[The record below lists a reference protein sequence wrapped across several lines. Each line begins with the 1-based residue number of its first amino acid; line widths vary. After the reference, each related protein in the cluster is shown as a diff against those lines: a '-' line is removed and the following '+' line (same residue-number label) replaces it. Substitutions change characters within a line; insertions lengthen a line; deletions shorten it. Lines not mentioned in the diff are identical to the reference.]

1 MMSSAVG
8 VRRLLSH
15 FKKLYFQVLN
25 FFIMQIA
32 KSLTAITLCLLTC
45 GNSGS
50 DSPGISADTPVAAP
64 AVHADGS
71 VAALTD
77 YASTLPLDKIKLPPG
92 FKIDVYAEV
101 HNARSLAMS
110 PSGVVY
116 VGNRDGDKVYAVKDS
131 DGDFKADKKWVI
143 ASGLDMPNGVAF
155 KDGDLYVAEVTR
167 INKFPGIESK
177 LDNPGKPVVIN
188 DSYPKQNG
196 HGWKYI
202 AFGPDGKLY
211 VPVGAPCN
219 ICEPK
224 EEIYA
229 SITRINTD
237 GSGRE
242 IFAKGIRNTVGFT
255 WHPVTKELWF
265 TDNGRDLLG
274 DEVPNCELNHAPK
287 AGMHFGY
294 PYCHEGS
301 IKDPEF
307 GNKKACS
314 EFVAPVQ
321 KLGPHVA
328 PLGLKFYTGN
338 MFPASYKNQII
349 VARHGSWNRTKKSG
363 HDVNLVKIQNNKSV
377 GQEVFASGWLDDA
390 TQKVWGRPV
399 DVLELPDGSLL
410 ISDDQANVIYRVS
423 YKK

>member
-1 MMSSAVG
+1 
-8 VRRLLSH
+8 
-15 FKKLYFQVLN
+15 
-25 FFIMQIA
+25 MQIV
-32 KSLTAITLCLLTC
+32 KSLTVVTLASLFVC
-45 GNSGS
+45 GNSSTDLSGT
-50 DSPGISADTPVAAP
+50 ADTSATSAAIINE
-64 AVHADGS
+64 DRS
-71 VAALTD
+71 TAALTD
-77 YASTLPLDKIKLPPG
+77 YASTLPLDKIKLPKG

-101 HNARSLAMS
+101 DNARSLAIS

-116 VGNRDGDKVYAVKDS
+116 AGNRNGDKVYAVKDT

-143 ASGLDMPNGVAF
+143 ASGLNMPNGVAF
-155 KDGDLYVAEVTR
+155 KDGDLYVAEVSR
-167 INKFPGIESK
+167 ILKFSGIESK
-177 LDNPGKPVVIN
+177 LNNPGKPDIIK
-188 DSYPKQNG
+188 DDYPTEG
-196 HGWKYI
+196 HHGWKYI

-265 TDNGRDLLG
+265 TDNGRDMMG
-274 DEVPNCELNHAPK
+274 DEVPNCELNLAPK

-301 IKDPEF
+301 VKDPEF
-307 GNKKACS
+307 GSKRACS
-314 EFVAPVQ
+314 EFVGPVQ

-328 PLGLKFYTGN
+328 PLGLKFYTGK
-338 MFPASYKNQII
+338 MFPAAYKNQLI
-349 VARHGSWNRTKKSG
+349 VARHGSWNRSKKSG
-363 HDVNLVKIQNNKSV
+363 HDVTLVKIQNNKSTGMESFV
-377 GQEVFASGWLDDA
+377 SGWLDDA

-423 YKK
+423 YKG